1 MLPTDSF
8 AHLVIVGCPAG
19 GIEALATLV
28 ETLRAD
34 FPAPLVIAQHVDP
47 LRPSHLGEILGRHTV
62 MPIHFVTAGEPLSPG
77 TIYLAP
83 PNCHLLITQGAIE
96 PTEEG
101 PGWSK
106 PSIDLAL
113 SSAAAV
119 YREKLIAVILSG
131 TGSDGA
137 AGARLVKKGGGT
149 VVIQDPSTAAFPG
162 MPLALAPT
170 TVDIVA
176 PPQRMG
182 SLLSQLLAGV
192 AGPSPSAGQ
201 HTPEDLL

>member
-8 AHLVIVGCPAG
+8 AHLVVLGSSAG
-19 GIEALATLV
+19 RIEVLSTLVATLP
-28 ETLRAD
+28 AD
-34 FPAPLVIAQHVDP
+34 FPAPLVIAQPRAP
-47 LRPSHLGEILGRHTV
+47 LRPSPRGEILARHPV
-62 MPIHFVTAGEPLSPG
+62 LPIHSVTAREPLSPG

-101 PGWSK
+101 PGRSN

-131 TGSDGA
+131 TDSDGA
-137 AGARLVKKGGGT
+137 AGRR
-149 VVIQDPSTAAFPG
+149 
-162 MPLALAPT
+162 
-170 TVDIVA
+170 IVA
-176 PPQRMG
+176 PR
-182 SLLSQLLAGV
+182 L
-192 AGPSPSAGQ
+192 
-201 HTPEDLL
+201 

>member
-8 AHLVIVGCPAG
+8 AHLVILGASAG
-19 GIEALATLV
+19 GIEVLSTLVATLP
-28 ETLRAD
+28 AD
-34 FPAPLVIAQHVDP
+34 FPAPLVIAQHLDP
-47 LRPSHLGEILGRHTV
+47 SRPSHLGEILGRHTV
-62 MPIHFVTAGEPLSPG
+62 MPIHFVTAGEPLVPG

-101 PGWSK
+101 PGRSN

-137 AGARLVKKGGGT
+137 AGTRLVKKGGGT
-149 VVIQDPSTAAFPG
+149 ALIQNPTTPAYPG
-162 MPLALAPT
+162 LPLARPPT
-170 TVDIVA
+170 TRDLAATSPRQA
-176 PPQRMG
+176 PPPPPPP
-182 SLLSQLLAGV
+182 A
-192 AGPSPSAGQ
+192 
-201 HTPEDLL
+201 